1 MKVENETRAVYA
13 VEVRND
19 EDDIIA
25 RALGILASRAKV
37 GDNLSSPAAVR
48 DWMRLK
54 LGNLEHECFA
64 VVFLNAQNNAIEFDV
79 MFRGT
84 LTQTSVYPREV
95 VKAALAHNAAGVIL
109 AHNHPSGTSEPSHA
123 DRMLTDLLKN
133 ALGMV
138 DVKVLDH
145 FIVTQSGYMSFA
157 EKGWI

>member
-13 VEVRND
+13 VERND
-19 EDDIIA
+19 EDETIA
-25 RALGILASRAKV
+25 RALDILASRAKV
-37 GDNLSSPAAVR
+37 GDNLGSPAIVR

-54 LGNLEHECFA
+54 LGGLGHECFA
-64 VVFLNAQNNAIEFDV
+64 VAFLNAQNNIIEFDV

-95 VKAALAHNAAGVIL
+95 VKAALSHNAAGVIL
-109 AHNHPSGTSEPSHA
+109 AHNHPSGTCEPSNA
-123 DRMLTDLLKN
+123 DRMLTDMLKS

-145 FIVTQSGYMSFA
+145 FIVTQSSFLSFA

>member
-13 VEVRND
+13 VERND
-19 EDDIIA
+19 EDETIA
-25 RALGILASRAKV
+25 RALDILSSRAKV
-37 GDNLSSPAAVR
+37 GDNLSSPAIVR
-48 DWMRLK
+48 DWMRLR
-54 LGNLEHECFA
+54 LGDLEHECFA
-64 VVFLNAQNNAIEFDV
+64 VVYLNSQNSAIEFDI

-84 LTQTSVYPREV
+84 LTQTSVYPREI

-109 AHNHPSGTSEPSHA
+109 AHNHPSGVVEASQA
-123 DRMLTDLLKN
+123 DRMLTDTLKT

-145 FIVTQSGYMSFA
+145 FIVSQSSFLSFA